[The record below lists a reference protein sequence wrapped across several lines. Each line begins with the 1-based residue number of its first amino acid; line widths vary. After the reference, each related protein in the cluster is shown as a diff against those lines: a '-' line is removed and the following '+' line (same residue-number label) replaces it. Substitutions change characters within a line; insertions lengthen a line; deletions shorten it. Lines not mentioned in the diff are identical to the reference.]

1 MELINRLIKLNT
13 LVLHTNQK
21 FQQYAKRWKKK
32 RFKREIAN
40 PKVRSVVVIVAT
52 GLSVDDTIPSGWERQ
67 IIGLLGHL
75 PRRYIIIVSC
85 IGELV

>member
-13 LVLHTNQK
+13 LILHANRK
-21 FQQYAKRWKKK
+21 FQQYAKRWRK

-40 PKVRSVVVIVAT
+40 PKVRSVVVTVAT